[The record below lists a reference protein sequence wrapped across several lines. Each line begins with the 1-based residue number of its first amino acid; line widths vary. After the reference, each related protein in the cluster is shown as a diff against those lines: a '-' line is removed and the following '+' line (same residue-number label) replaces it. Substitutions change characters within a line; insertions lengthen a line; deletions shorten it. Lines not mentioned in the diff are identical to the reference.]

1 MKARKLWPIC
11 ITVVAFI
18 GLVGGF
24 VLLHRWQFPYGQKVG
39 ALPLV
44 LLALREYGI
53 EHDGWF
59 PHDGQTPLQSL
70 QALYPKY
77 IDPPRYLAG
86 LTGDADGTMKA
97 LQEGRPLDEKVS
109 SWIYWP
115 GFKEDDRFDVASAV
129 QSGGPR
135 AEYTSHSG
143 LVAVIWERQAG
154 IQLNGKRGKGRAV
167 GFSDGSSGQVS
178 EEEWPSFL
186 KQQEELRQ
194 AVMARRQQHSGATTE
209 NSRILGVAEPE
220 NMVTKATNRGEG

>member
-11 ITVVAFI
+11 ITVVASI

-115 GFKEDDRFDVASAV
+115 G
-129 QSGGPR
+129 
-135 AEYTSHSG
+135 
-143 LVAVIWERQAG
+143 LVCSMFTAPKKRQASHCLSLAPSSG
-154 IQLNGKRGKGRAV
+154 NARVNSRNTPQNSSTPSGRSTWFAV
-167 GFSDGSSGQVS
+167 GWAPPKGELACAWGPFRYPPGQ
-178 EEEWPSFL
+178 
-186 KQQEELRQ
+186 
-194 AVMARRQQHSGATTE
+194 AR
-209 NSRILGVAEPE
+209 
-220 NMVTKATNRGEG
+220 

>member
-11 ITVVAFI
+11 ITVVASI

-115 GFKEDDRFDVASAV
+115 G
-129 QSGGPR
+129 
-135 AEYTSHSG
+135 
-143 LVAVIWERQAG
+143 LVCSMFTAPKKRQASHCLSLAPSSG
-154 IQLNGKRGKGRAV
+154 NARVNSRNTPQNSSTPKWSQYMVCGGLGSAKRGVSLRV
-167 GFSDGSSGQVS
+167 GPVPLPPGTGKVI
-178 EEEWPSFL
+178 
-186 KQQEELRQ
+186 
-194 AVMARRQQHSGATTE
+194 A
-209 NSRILGVAEPE
+209 
-220 NMVTKATNRGEG
+220 